1 MTLHSFVA
9 QSVCAIRAQR
19 EWMRIANRRDEA
31 KYTAI
36 LQAAV
41 QVMAESGYHHAQISR
56 IARTAGVA
64 DGTVYLYFKNKE
76 DILISLI
83 RRAIGR
89 IVELSR
95 ERLAKAESAEDKL
108 RCIVEL
114 YLAELGRQPQLAMV
128 TQVNLRQVDAGIRRQ
143 IGDIMKPFYNLL
155 DDIVADGIRQGVF
168 RPGLNPRIARRMIF
182 GTVDETVTAWVLTG
196 SKYDLAEQ
204 AGDVVDVLL
213 HGLCR
218 YQSPSVERSVDE

>member
-1 MTLHSFVA
+1 
-9 QSVCAIRAQR
+9 
-19 EWMRIANRRDEA
+19 MRIANRRDEA
-31 KYTAI
+31 KYRAI

-56 IARTAGVA
+56 IARAAGVA

-76 DILISLI
+76 DILISLL
-83 RRAIGR
+83 RHGIGR
-89 IVELSR
+89 IVELSHN
-95 ERLAKAESAEDKL
+95 RLAGMRSAEDKL
-108 RCIVEL
+108 RCVVEL
-114 YLAELGRQPQLAMV
+114 YLQELGAQPQLAMV

-155 DDIVADGIRQGVF
+155 DDIVMDGIREGVF
-168 RPGLNPRIARRMIF
+168 REGIQPRIARRMIF
-182 GTVDETVTAWVLTG
+182 GTLDETVTAWVLTG
-196 SKYDLAEQ
+196 SKYDLAKQ

-218 YQSPSVERSVDE
+218 YQPPTVERSVES